1 MRRQKRNALSRVV
14 TLLAVTLGCGFMLA
28 IGGSAAWGQEDAI
41 ANPKVRA
48 PWTGDL
54 DGMLDRGFVR
64 VLVAPSRTNF
74 FFDRKDLKG
83 FDVEWMN
90 AFEKQLNA
98 GRKRAERV
106 RVVWVPKPFGA
117 LLPALKAGLG
127 DIAIG
132 GMTVLPSREQGIVFS
147 DPYMTGVDEVIV
159 HQRGVEGLKGLDDL
173 AGRSITLRTHSSYEV
188 HLKEIGEA
196 FQVRG
201 LKPPVIRTIGTR
213 LATED
218 ILEMVNA
225 GIVDLTVADSH
236 LAGSWAQVMPD
247 LVVRPDLTI
256 STGGELAVAVRIG
269 NPQLLESLNRFIRT
283 HKKGTL
289 LGNMLFTRYFNK
301 SQWLRDPS
309 GDVQGATR
317 HVIEL
322 FQKYAPR
329 YDFNWLDLTA
339 QAFRESRLDQGK
351 RSRAGAIGI
360 MQIKPSTAADPNVG
374 IKNIETL
381 ENNIHAGVKYLAFV
395 RDRYFSDSGISASS
409 RLNFALAA
417 YNAGPRRI
425 VGARQKAAERGLD
438 PNQWFDNVELVVA
451 QTVGREPVD
460 YVRDIRAYGIALGL
474 YEENLKR
481 DLDRESLKR

>member
-1 MRRQKRNALSRVV
+1 MKSQQDRVAPFV
-14 TLLAVTLGCGFMLA
+14 VLIVGIVLVLLAA
-28 IGGSAAWGQEDAI
+28 GGSVAWGQDQEI
-41 ANPKVRA
+41 ANPLVRA

-54 DGMLDRGFVR
+54 DGVLDRGFVR
-64 VLVAPSRTNF
+64 VLVTPSRTNF
-74 FFDRKDLKG
+74 FFDHKDLRG
-83 FDVEWMN
+83 FDVEWMD

-98 GRKRAERV
+98 GRRRSDRV
-106 RVVWVPKPFGA
+106 QVIWVPKPFGA

-132 GMTVLPSREQGIVFS
+132 GMTVLPSRQQGIVFS

-159 HQRGVEGLKGLDDL
+159 HHREVEGLKSLDDL
-173 AGRSITLRTHSSYEV
+173 AGRTITLRTHSSYEV
-188 HLKEIGEA
+188 HLKEIAGT
-196 FQVRG
+196 FSGRG
-201 LKPPVIRTIGTR
+201 LEPPIVRAIGTR

-225 GIVDLTVADSH
+225 GIVDLTVADRH
-236 LAGSWAQVMPD
+236 LAESWAQVMPN
-247 LVVRPDLTI
+247 LVVRTDLEI
-256 STGGELAVAVRIG
+256 SSGGSLAVAVRTG
-269 NPQLLESLNRFIRT
+269 NPQLLESVNRFIRAN
-283 HKKGTL
+283 KKGTL

-309 GDVQGATR
+309 ADVKDATLEEIVLLR
-317 HVIEL
+317 
-322 FQKYAPR
+322 KYAAL
-329 YDFNWLDLTA
+329 YDFDWLDITA
-339 QAFRESRLDQGK
+339 QAFRESRLDQSK
-351 RSRAGAIGI
+351 RSRAGAVGI

-395 RDRYFSDSGISASS
+395 RDRYFSDSEISASS
-409 RLNFALAA
+409 RLNFSLAA

-425 VGARQKAAERGLD
+425 VAARQKAADRGLD
-438 PNQWFDNVELVVA
+438 PNRWFDNVELVVA

-460 YVRDIRAYGIALGL
+460 YVRDIRAYVIALGL

>member
-1 MRRQKRNALSRVV
+1 MKSRLRMRLRRVAPIAILIIGVVVAHVAAGESNAQ
-14 TLLAVTLGCGFMLA
+14 
-28 IGGSAAWGQEDAI
+28 GQDL

-54 DGMLDRGFVR
+54 EGMLDRGLIR
-64 VLVAPSRTNF
+64 VLVSPSRTNF
-74 FFDRKDLKG
+74 FFDRKDLRG
-83 FDVEWMN
+83 FDVEWMG
-90 AFEKQLNA
+90 AFEKKLNA
-98 GRKRAERV
+98 DRKWSERV
-106 RVVWVPKPFGA
+106 RIVWVPKPFGA
-117 LLPALKAGLG
+117 LLPELKAGRG

-159 HQRGVEGLKGLDDL
+159 HHRRVEGLKNLDDL
-173 AGRSITLRTHSSYEV
+173 AGRTITLRTHSSYEV
-188 HLKEIGEA
+188 HLKEISEA
-196 FQVRG
+196 FPRRG

-225 GIVDLTVADSH
+225 GIVDLTVADRH
-236 LAGSWAQVMPD
+236 LVESWAKVMPN
-247 LVVRPDLTI
+247 LVIRTDLTI
-256 STGGELAVAVRIG
+256 SSGGTLAVAVRTG
-269 NPQLLESLNRFIRT
+269 NPQLLESLNRFIRSN
-283 HKKGTL
+283 KKGTL

-301 SQWLRDPS
+301 SRWLKDPS
-309 GDVQGATR
+309 AAIEGAT
-317 HVIEL
+317 HEMVEL
-322 FQKYAPR
+322 FQKYATL
-329 YDFNWLDLTA
+329 YEFDWMDLVA
-339 QAFRESRLDQGK
+339 QAFRESRLDNGK
-351 RSRAGAIGI
+351 RSRAGAVGI

-374 IKNIETL
+374 MKNIETL

-409 RLNFALAA
+409 RLNFSLAA
-417 YNAGPRRI
+417 YNAGPRR
-425 VGARQKAAERGLD
+425 VVSARKEAADRGLD

-460 YVRDIRAYGIALGL
+460 YVRDIRAYVIALGL

-481 DLDRESLKR
+481 DLDRESVKD